1 MKTKDILALY
11 DQQMRREIEFPDLRK
26 DVLPHLVRLVR
37 LAPGMSIIQY
47 SHLNEK
53 NADAVIKEQID
64 YFTWLKQPFEWAA
77 YEHDSPADL
86 KCRLEK
92 HGLVSEE
99 PGAIMALD
107 MQEAPQALL
116 EPVKVDVRQLTHRA
130 QLLDVIKI
138 VQGVWGGDFSWIS
151 DRLGGHLEI
160 PGYLNI
166 YAAYIDNQPVS
177 TSWIYFHPHS
187 QFAGLWGGSTLE
199 GCRKKGFYTAM
210 LAIRAQAAI
219 QRGYRFLTIDASPMS
234 QAITSR
240 HGFCKI
246 TTVVDYSWK
255 EQKL

>member
-1 MKTKDILALY
+1 METEEILALY
-11 DQQMRREIEFPDLRK
+11 DQQMRREIEFPDMRK

-37 LAPGMSIIQY
+37 PAPGMSIIQY
-47 SHLNEK
+47 SRLNEK
-53 NADAVIKEQID
+53 NAAAAIKEQID
-64 YFTWLKQPFEWAA
+64 YFTRLKQPFEWAA
-77 YEHDSPADL
+77 YEHDPPADL
-86 KCRLEK
+86 KFQLEK

-116 EPVKVDVRQLTHRA
+116 EPVTADVRQLTHRA
-130 QLLDVIKI
+130 QLLDVIKV

-187 QFAGLWGGSTLE
+187 QFADLWGGSTL
-199 GCRKKGFYTAM
+199 GGYRKKGFYTAM
-210 LAIRAQAAI
+210 LAMRVQAAI
-219 QRGYRFLTIDASPMS
+219 QRGFRFLTIDASPMS

-240 HGFCKI
+240 HGFRQI
-246 TTVVDYSWK
+246 ATVCDFGWK
-255 EQKL
+255 VQIP